1 MRSETEAS
9 GKTDSDEQVRP
20 DSEPEILLTEEGEDV
35 WKTISPDNL
44 LIRTLRTMTL
54 NFSKA
59 VEMEAKE
66 TAKTLKT
73 AKKVYYGG

>member
-1 MRSETEAS
+1 MRSEAEVNRKADT
-9 GKTDSDEQVRP
+9 DEQVRVEGE
-20 DSEPEILLTEEGEDV
+20 SEVLLNNEEDV

-59 VEMEAKE
+59 VELEAQQ
-66 TAKTLKT
+66 TIKTLKN

>member
-1 MRSETEAS
+1 MRSEAETNR
-9 GKTDSDEQVRP
+9 KTDSDEQLRS
-20 DSEPEILLTEEGEDV
+20 DSEPEILLDEEDV
-35 WKTISPDNL
+35 WRTISPDNL

-59 VEMEAKE
+59 VEMEAKQ
-66 TAKTLKT
+66 TVKTLKN